1 MWFSNGLNDV
11 LALEEETIHGHG
23 GKGTAPED
31 AHGAYPFRQGG
42 IGATT
47 EISRAHSG
55 RTCRGATQRPLSC
68 VHCRSAAG
76 IQSKNISVLDQLS
89 RPGQE
94 MEYSGKQLG
103 HCHTLEGVIDVQ
115 EGHGYSVID
124 GVKYPWEA
132 GDLICV
138 PVFAWHR
145 HHNES
150 QEDLIYYAATTGP
163 FSMATGIALYEEENY
178 PEYWVF
184 AQKGEEAMKTLI
196 PGGAEAPPGGKVDL
210 DQSRWK
216 PRGSRSNGEP
226 TSAEIYFDQL
236 NFAQEE
242 EKRRR
247 AGKVLVKAKD
257 LKFQPTPMGRVA
269 YGVDAKLGFHVKV
282 LGTLF
287 AEIPPGKRSGAHR
300 HIYEETDHIIAGEGY
315 SIIEDQKYEWKKGD
329 TLVIPVF
336 AWHQHFNTGR
346 EMARFLVHTNRPCME
361 STGYIHTQQG
371 EPADYE

>member
-1 MWFSNGLNDV
+1 VHIPAEHVAAQLKEHFHVYIVDPRLGFNQRTFRFWINYR
-11 LALEEETIHGHG
+11 ALGE
-23 GKGTAPED
+23 
-31 AHGAYPFRQGG
+31 
-42 IGATT
+42 
-47 EISRAHSG
+47 
-55 RTCRGATQRPLSC
+55 
-68 VHCRSAAG
+68 
-76 IQSKNISVLDQLS
+76 
-89 RPGQE
+89 E

-103 HCHTLEGVIDVQ
+103 HRHTVEAVIYIHQ
-115 EGHGYSVID
+115 GHGYSVID

-132 GDLICV
+132 GDIICV

-150 QEDLIYYAATTGP
+150 QEDLIYFAATTGP

-184 AQKGEEAMKTLI
+184 AQMGEEAMKTLI

-216 PRGSRSNGEP
+216 PQDLEATASRRP
-226 TSAEIYFDQL
+226 
-236 NFAQEE
+236 
-242 EKRRR
+242 
-247 AGKVLVKAKD
+247 
-257 LKFQPTPMGRVA
+257 LKFISISSTSRKRKKSGGGRKSAWSKLRSKISAHADGTGA

-287 AEIPPGKRSGAHR
+287 AEIPPEAVRRPSPHLRRDKLYNLGRGLQHHRRSEVRMEEGR
-300 HIYEETDHIIAGEGY
+300 HVGY
-315 SIIEDQKYEWKKGD
+315 PGFRLAPALQY
-329 TLVIPVF
+329 
-336 AWHQHFNTGR
+336 GR
-346 EMARFLVHTNRPCME
+346 ETARFLVHTNRPCME